1 LRTPFRGAFSA
12 NASID
17 ASGISAGS
25 TATICSGGADTGGA
39 FSTRTTGFS
48 GAGAGFSVRMGVFS
62 DRTATLSGL
71 AAGFSAL
78 AGFPV
83 GLLVGLFFLTATGAG
98 FLRTTF
104 LAGRGVFFEDGDT
117 DRRGLAAFFIAF
129 FAIFLFR

>member
-1 LRTPFRGAFSA
+1 MRQLTHPVFQREVRGRFVRAEQTPGVPFRLEPPAFPVRVP
-12 NASID
+12 
-17 ASGISAGS
+17 
-25 TATICSGGADTGGA
+25 A
-39 FSTRTTGFS
+39 FLYAWEF
-48 GAGAGFSVRMGVFS
+48 FS